1 MEEFHPLSWSGFC
14 SEKSG
19 RLLTFR
25 RVPTSGDER
34 VGARKAKLLAQE
46 FPYPGTDEMPTRKE
60 ALADEIARAQRGHAA
75 MHQVYWSLE
84 KDKLPSGSLSVTTDP
99 LIALTR
105 SGDTDD
111 NLLIICAED
120 YIDLSKEVERE
131 AYISLVERY
140 GAAAKVSTKTQDLL
154 RREANKELPSDEE
167 MHEYSRKWGDSL
179 KEVILPRK
187 SLKEIVEARQFYC
200 IPFALIE
207 RDEELQTLLRRVEH
221 TEWDTWNS
229 PAHKKDAEDALGYL
243 KKLINRHRL
252 RRGVCAPHWSLV
264 TEEGRQRASLQK
276 ALKPRLFPRDT
287 RLVARASRP
296 SRGG

>member
-1 MEEFHPLSWSGFC
+1 MEEFLPLSWSGFC

-34 VGARKAKLLAQE
+34 VGARKPKLLAQE

-84 KDKLPSGSLSVTTDP
+84 QDKLPSGSLSVTTDP

-111 NLLIICAED
+111 NLLIICAKD
-120 YIDLSKEVERE
+120 YIDLSNEVERE
-131 AYISLVERY
+131 AYISLVKKYE
-140 GAAAKVSTKTQDLL
+140 AAAKVSTQHQDLL
-154 RREANKELPSDEE
+154 RRQAQKELPSDEE
-167 MHEYSRKWGDSL
+167 MHEYSRKWGDLL

-207 RDEELQTLLRRVEH
+207 RDGKLQELLKQVASTAW
-221 TEWDTWNS
+221 TSWNS
-229 PAHKKDAEDALGYL
+229 PAHQEEAERALEYL
-243 KKLINRHRL
+243 KNLINTHKL

-264 TEEGRQRASLQK
+264 TEEGRQRASLQE
-276 ALKPRLFPRDT
+276 ALRQRLFPRDT